1 MTKRTLLAF
10 ALFPLASTLS
20 AQTLSQPIEVTL
32 ETPAT
37 SAQLAQWMHSGDPR
51 LIAWSATLALRNHDL
66 GPIIQMPA
74 LLQTW
79 TPLLGDANAPSKS
92 AAEQRLAIEAILD
105 ALIQEQTPVTLPA
118 IKAVAG
124 NFPAQA
130 AILINRLPL
139 SESQTTLH
147 DWTYGATGAW
157 NSRLLA
163 RIGAMMLAEKSDP
176 HPDPQFVAEIVAAAE
191 ESLQVDITSGSGG
204 ELSGMGP
211 ACGDSLGHPLTP
223 GWPKVFVYSLEE
235 SNSSQLNGT
244 TTLLEIDSDRI
255 GYRRYVE
262 NEGHGSCS
270 GVDYLNPVTRHRLI
284 AHWLGVDHRA
294 MTWHP
299 TESAEIVWTNLAA
312 YQQQLG
318 ALIDAQ
324 RTKLKAT
331 YDTLLERK
339 LLQPSPYYP
348 VSGDQGAPR
357 LTVTIHCK
365 IKPCPIDL
373 PK

>member
-1 MTKRTLLAF
+1 M
-10 ALFPLASTLS
+10 
-20 AQTLSQPIEVTL
+20 
-32 ETPAT
+32 
-37 SAQLAQWMHSGDPR
+37 QWLHSGDPR

-66 GPIIQMPA
+66 APIIQMPA

-79 TPLLGDANAPSKS
+79 TPLLGDAKRSFKVRSGATPRDRSHPRRPHPGTDPRHAPRH
-92 AAEQRLAIEAILD
+92 QR
-105 ALIQEQTPVTLPA
+105 PSPA
-118 IKAVAG
+118 IS
-124 NFPAQA
+124 PPRP

-191 ESLQVDITSGSGG
+191 ENLQIDITSGSGG

-235 SNSSQLNGT
+235 SNSFQLNGT

-284 AHWLGVDHRA
+284 AHWLGVGPSRNDVAPHR
-294 MTWHP
+294 
-299 TESAEIVWTNLAA
+299 IRRNRL
-312 YQQQLG
+312 
-318 ALIDAQ
+318 D
-324 RTKLKAT
+324 
-331 YDTLLERK
+331 
-339 LLQPSPYYP
+339 QPS
-348 VSGDQGAPR
+348 R
-357 LTVTIHCK
+357 LSAAARCHH
-365 IKPCPIDL
+365 
-373 PK
+373 